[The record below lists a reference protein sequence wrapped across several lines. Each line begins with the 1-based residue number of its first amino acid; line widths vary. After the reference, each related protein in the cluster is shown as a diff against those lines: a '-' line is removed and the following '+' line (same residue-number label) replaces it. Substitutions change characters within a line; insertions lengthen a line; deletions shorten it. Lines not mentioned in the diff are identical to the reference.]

1 VEVRV
6 VDVHGLKAL
15 WAWLDARA
23 GWLFLVGLGIV
34 VAWNWWKWQQ
44 DRALA
49 LRLRA
54 QKAEPVQLQATPKVS
69 VLVAAW
75 NEADMIREH
84 IESFLQLRYPSKEL
98 ILCAG
103 GDDGTYEIVCQYAG
117 ERVVVLEQRPGE
129 GKQRALQRC
138 FERATG
144 ELVSLTDADCVL
156 DDESF
161 ARTVAPLLGDSE
173 CVTTGMSRPLQG
185 QQDSPFVI
193 YQWCVDA
200 YAAGRHG
207 KYVSGIKGTNCAIRR
222 EALEATGRFQIDA
235 PTGTDY
241 HLSKRLLSAG
251 YQIRYVPESI
261 NETEYS
267 ETFSSYVRRQS
278 RWLRNLVVH
287 GRRFN
292 APGEVW
298 ASLRSSLVGLVML
311 LLPFSF
317 FVVGRIGLYAWC
329 LAFVHSLMAKARF
342 FRFTEL
348 RHGARLNWRGAV
360 FWPVFALVDFVAWA
374 MPLVDYLTPWRR
386 HRW

>member
-1 VEVRV
+1 
-6 VDVHGLKAL
+6 
-15 WAWLDARA
+15 
-23 GWLFLVGLGIV
+23 
-34 VAWNWWKWQQ
+34 
-44 DRALA
+44 
-49 LRLRA
+49 
-54 QKAEPVQLQATPKVS
+54 
-69 VLVAAW
+69 
-75 NEADMIREH
+75 
-84 IESFLQLRYPSKEL
+84 LRYPSKEL

-103 GDDGTYEIVCQYAG
+103 GQDGTYEIARQYTGAQ
-117 ERVVVLEQRPGE
+117 VMVLEQQPGE

-144 ELVSLTDADCVL
+144 RLVFLTDADCLL
-156 DDESF
+156 DEESF
-161 ARTVAPLLGDSE
+161 TRTIAPLLEDSE
-173 CVTTGMSRPLQG
+173 CVTTGISRPLQG

-193 YQWCVDA
+193 YQWCVDT
-200 YAAGRHG
+200 YAAARHG
-207 KYVSGIKGTNCAIRR
+207 EYIYGVLGRNCALKRD
-222 EALEATGRFQIDA
+222 ALDEIGGFRAEVR
-235 PTGTDY
+235 TGTDY
-241 HLSKRLLSAG
+241 YMAKLLLKHG
-251 YQIRYVPESI
+251 YRIRYVRDSTI
-261 NETEYS
+261 QTEYA
-267 ETFSSYVRRQS
+267 ETFSSYVRRQP

-317 FVVGRIGLYAWC
+317 FAVGRIGLYAWC

-348 RHGARLNWRGAV
+348 RHGVRLDWRGAI

-374 MPLVDYLTPWRR
+374 MPLMDYLTPWRR